1 MSNHRTKNLRDMVIT
16 TGSGKDVT
24 DTKQLSGESKDSLH
38 GKNELKQYET
48 SGGPS
53 GPFGGKNKG
62 N

>member
-1 MSNHRTKNLRDMVIT
+1 MVIT